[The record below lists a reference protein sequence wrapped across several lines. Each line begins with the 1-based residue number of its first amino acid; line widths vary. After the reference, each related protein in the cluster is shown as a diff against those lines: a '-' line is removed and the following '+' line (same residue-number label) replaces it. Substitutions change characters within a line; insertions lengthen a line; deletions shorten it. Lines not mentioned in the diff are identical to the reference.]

1 MDKMTGDSVL
11 TRGRQQKEGWLSL
24 QGRSLLRAVVHL
36 TILIGFLAGIG
47 TAAAKIVVPPS
58 GSVIEVDVAT
68 LKAVVD
74 TFEQAEEAI
83 KAHDLE
89 KVMAIYSPQYNYHG
103 LKKDDIRKIWKDL
116 FDEYQEIASTHLFT
130 KMAKVGSGRDAV
142 LEVTCTGHLWARSK
156 TSGLYVPIDSWYEEV
171 HYLVLEDGAWR
182 IRGNVGE
189 SPRVLPFGT
198 APHPLF

>member
-1 MDKMTGDSVL
+1 L
-11 TRGRQQKEGWLSL
+11 NL
-24 QGRSLLRAVVHL
+24 QGRSLSAAVVHL
-36 TILIGFLAGIG
+36 TILIAFLAGIG
-47 TAAAKIVVPPS
+47 ATEAKIVVPPS
-58 GSVIEVDVAT
+58 GSVIEVDGAT
-68 LKAVVD
+68 LKAVVGI
-74 TFEQAEEAI
+74 FEEAEGAI

-89 KVMAIYSPQYNYHG
+89 KVMAIYSPHYNYHG
-103 LKKDDIRKIWKDL
+103 LKKDDLRKIWKDL

-130 KMAKVGSGRDAV
+130 KMTKVGAGRNAV

>member
-1 MDKMTGDSVL
+1 MEAYVNFQHKARWMT
-11 TRGRQQKEGWLSL
+11 
-24 QGRSLLRAVVHL
+24 VHL
-36 TILIGFLAGIG
+36 IIIAFLAGIG
-47 TAAAKIVVPPS
+47 TAAAKIVVPTRAE
-58 GSVIEVDVAT
+58 IEVDVAT
-68 LKAVVD
+68 LKAVVGAFD
-74 TFEQAEEAI
+74 QAEEAI

-89 KVMAIYSPQYNYHG
+89 KVMAIYSPEYNYHG

-156 TSGLYVPIDSWYEEV
+156 TTGLYVPIDSWYEEV
-171 HYLVLEDGAWR
+171 HYLVFEDGTWR
-182 IRGNVGE
+182 LRGNVGE

>member
-1 MDKMTGDSVL
+1 VTVSGK
-11 TRGRQQKEGWLSL
+11 
-24 QGRSLLRAVVHL
+24 AAL
-36 TILIGFLAGIG
+36 TITYLIAVIGFLAGIEA
-47 TAAAKIVVPPS
+47 TEAKIVVPPS
-58 GSVIEVDVAT
+58 GSVIEVDGAT
-68 LKAVVD
+68 LKAVVG

-83 KAHDLE
+83 KAHDLD
-89 KVMAIYSPQYNYHG
+89 KVMAIYSSQYNYHG
-103 LKKDDIRKIWKDL
+103 LKRDDLRKIWKDL

-130 KMAKVGSGRDAV
+130 KMTKVGSGRDAV

-156 TSGLYVPIDSWYEEV
+156 TSGLYVPIDSWHEEV

>member
-1 MDKMTGDSVL
+1 MDEMIRNGIAIVDRFVDRRRGYLNS
-11 TRGRQQKEGWLSL
+11 RGRAVPIIFH
-24 QGRSLLRAVVHL
+24 LLITCL
-36 TILIGFLAGIG
+36 TGIG
-47 TAAAKIVVPPS
+47 IGEAKIVVAPS
-58 GSVIEVDVAT
+58 GSMIEIDATT
-68 LKAVVD
+68 LKAVVT
-74 TFEQAEEAI
+74 TFEQAEQAI

-89 KVMAIYSPQYNYHG
+89 QVMALYSPQYNYHG
-103 LKKDDIRKIWKDL
+103 LKRDDVRKIWKDL

-130 KMAKVGSGRDAV
+130 KIAKVGWGRDAV
-142 LEVTCTGHLWARSK
+142 LEVTCTGHLSARSK

-171 HYLVLEDGAWR
+171 HYLVFEEGAWR

>member
-1 MDKMTGDSVL
+1 M
-11 TRGRQQKEGWLSL
+11 SL

-36 TILIGFLAGIG
+36 TILIAFLAGIG
-47 TAAAKIVVPPS
+47 RAEAKIVVPPS
-58 GSVIEVDVAT
+58 GSVIEVDGAT
-68 LKAVVD
+68 LKAVVG

-83 KAHDLE
+83 KSHDLE
-89 KVMAIYSPQYNYHG
+89 KVMAIYSAQYNYHG
-103 LKKDDIRKIWKDL
+103 LKKDDLWKIWKEL

-156 TSGLYVPIDSWYEEV
+156 TSGLYVPIDSWYEEI

>member
-1 MDKMTGDSVL
+1 MASTG
-11 TRGRQQKEGWLSL
+11 RRQKEAYLNL
-24 QGRSLLRAVVHL
+24 HKRARSIAVLL
-36 TILIGFLAGIG
+36 TIITFLVGIG
-47 TAAAKIVVPPS
+47 TGEAKIVVPKS
-58 GSVIEVDVAT
+58 GSMIEVDAAT

-74 TFEQAEEAI
+74 TFENAEDAI

-89 KVMAIYSPQYNYHG
+89 KVMAVYSPQYNYHG
-103 LKKDDIRKIWKDL
+103 LKKDDLRKIWKDL

-130 KMAKVGSGRDAV
+130 KIAEVGSGRDAV

-156 TSGLYVPIDSWYEEV
+156 TSGLYVPIDSWHEEV
-171 HYLVLEDGAWR
+171 HYLVLEDGTWR

>member
-1 MDKMTGDSVL
+1 MSI
-11 TRGRQQKEGWLSL
+11 
-24 QGRSLLRAVVHL
+24 QGRSLLGGVIHL
-36 TILIGFLAGIG
+36 IILIAFLAGIE
-47 TAAAKIVVPPS
+47 TTEAKIVVPPS
-58 GSVIEVDVAT
+58 GSVIEVDGAT
-68 LKAVVD
+68 LKSIVD

-89 KVMAIYSPQYNYHG
+89 KVMAIYSAQYNYHG
-103 LKKDDIRKIWKDL
+103 LKKDDLRKIWKDL

-130 KMAKVGSGRDAV
+130 KMAKVGAGRNTV

-156 TSGLYVPIDSWYEEV
+156 TSGLYVPIDSWYEEI

>member
-1 MDKMTGDSVL
+1 MSV
-11 TRGRQQKEGWLSL
+11 RGRAGS
-24 QGRSLLRAVVHL
+24 AVVSL
-36 TILIGFLAGIG
+36 VFLITCAVGVG

-58 GSVIEVDVAT
+58 GSVIEVDGAT
-68 LKAVVD
+68 LKAVVG

-89 KVMAIYSPQYNYHG
+89 KVMTIYSAQYNYHG
-103 LKKDDIRKIWKDL
+103 LTKDDLRKIWKDL

-130 KMAKVGSGRDAV
+130 KMAKVGAGRNTV

-156 TSGLYVPIDSWYEEV
+156 TSGLYVPIDSWHEEV

>member
-1 MDKMTGDSVL
+1 LNVL
-11 TRGRQQKEGWLSL
+11 GRTVSTITR
-24 QGRSLLRAVVHL
+24 
-36 TILIGFLAGIG
+36 LIAIIAFLAGAW
-47 TAAAKIVVPPS
+47 TAEAKIVVPLS
-58 GSVIEVDVAT
+58 GSVIEVDQAT
-68 LKAVVD
+68 LKTVVG

-83 KAHDLE
+83 KAHDLD
-89 KVMAIYSPQYNYHG
+89 KVMVMYSPQYNYHG

-116 FDEYQEIASTHLFT
+116 FDEYQDIASTHLFT
-130 KMAKVGSGRDAV
+130 KMTKVGAGRDAV
-142 LEVTCTGHLWARSK
+142 LEVTCTGHLWAKSK

-171 HYLVLEDGAWR
+171 HYLGLEDGAWR

>member
-1 MDKMTGDSVL
+1 VSIILHFLIAVL
-11 TRGRQQKEGWLSL
+11 FS
-24 QGRSLLRAVVHL
+24 
-36 TILIGFLAGIG
+36 IG
-47 TAAAKIVVPPS
+47 TGEAKIVVPPS
-58 GSVIEVDVAT
+58 GSLIEVDEAT
-68 LKAVVD
+68 VNAVVT
-74 TFEQAEEAI
+74 TFEQTEQAI
-83 KAHDLE
+83 KAHDLD
-89 KVMAIYSPQYNYHG
+89 KVMAVYSPQYNYHG
-103 LKKDDIRKIWKDL
+103 LKKDDLRKIWKDL

-130 KMAKVGSGRDAV
+130 KMTKVGSGRDAV

-171 HYLVLEDGAWR
+171 HYVVLEDGVWR

>member
-1 MDKMTGDSVL
+1 M
-11 TRGRQQKEGWLSL
+11 SL
-24 QGRSLLRAVVHL
+24 QGRSLLRVVHF

-47 TAAAKIVVPPS
+47 IAEAKIVVPPS

-83 KAHDLE
+83 KAHDLA
-89 KVMAIYSPQYNYHG
+89 KVMALYSPQYNYHG
-103 LKKDDIRKIWKDL
+103 LKKDDLRKIWKEL
-116 FDEYQEIASTHLFT
+116 FDEYSEIASTHLFT
-130 KMAKVGSGRDAV
+130 KMTKVGAGKDAV

-156 TSGLYVPIDSWYEEV
+156 TSGLYVPIDSWYEEI